1 MLRRDGILFRRGVI
15 PALVLS
21 VLLAAAAAGA
31 GFSVLKSAGEGA
43 PRAELVVVDEENSL
57 YSRIAI
63 STVEAQSYIDSLLHI
78 ETAGTEEEALVL
90 LNDGKCAAIV
100 VLPKGYLPL

>member
-31 GFSVLKSAGEGA
+31 GFSVLKSVGEGA

-63 STVEAQSYIDSLLHI
+63 STVEGQSYIQSI
-78 ETAGTEEEALVL
+78 PS
-90 LNDGKCAAIV
+90 GKKKEHWSGWRPANA
-100 VLPKGYLPL
+100 PP